1 VLVSLDEITRSEARL
16 PMNLA
21 HAADLAYAA
30 SAPPGGGGGPAAFVQ
45 PLILFGAMF
54 AIFYFIVLRPQQ
66 RQKAD
71 RERMLAAVKKGDRV
85 VTTSGMHGTVVSL
98 AEHTVT
104 LRVADQVKL
113 EFDRTAIGRVAAVT
127 GDKDA

>member
-1 VLVSLDEITRSEARL
+1 MNVADVLF
-16 PMNLA
+16 
-21 HAADLAYAA
+21 AAA
-30 SAPPGGGGGPAAFVQ
+30 APPGGAGGSAAFVQ

-66 RQKAD
+66 RQKAE

-85 VTTSGMHGTVVSL
+85 VTSSGMHGTVVGL
-98 AEHTVT
+98 AEHTIT

-113 EFDRTAIGRVAAVT
+113 EFDRSAIGRVVGAA
-127 GDKDA
+127 GEKDA

>member
-1 VLVSLDEITRSEARL
+1 
-16 PMNLA
+16 MNLA
-21 HAADLAYAA
+21 QAADLAYAA
-30 SAPPGGGGGPAAFVQ
+30 ASPPGGAGGPAAFVQ

-71 RERMLAAVKKGDRV
+71 RERMLSALKRGDRV
-85 VTTSGMHGTVVSL
+85 VTTSGLHGTVTGL
-98 AEHTVT
+98 GEQTVT

-113 EFDRTAIGRVAAVT
+113 EFDRSAIGRVVELVSE
-127 GDKDA
+127 KDA

>member
-1 VLVSLDEITRSEARL
+1 MNVADVLF
-16 PMNLA
+16 
-21 HAADLAYAA
+21 AAA
-30 SAPPGGGGGPAAFVQ
+30 APPGSAGGPAAFVQ

-66 RQKAD
+66 RQKAE
-71 RERMLAAVKKGDRV
+71 RERMLGAVKKGDRV
-85 VTTSGMHGTVVSL
+85 VTSSGLHGTVVGL

-113 EFDRTAIGRVAAVT
+113 EFDRSAIGRVVGAA
-127 GDKDA
+127 GEKDA

>member
-1 VLVSLDEITRSEARL
+1 
-16 PMNLA
+16 MNLA

-30 SAPPGGGGGPAAFVQ
+30 SGPPGGSGGPAAFVQ

-66 RQKAD
+66 RQKAE

-85 VTTSGMHGTVVSL
+85 VTTSGMHGTVLSHTRTYKKNLKDL
-98 AEHTVT
+98 AQ
-104 LRVADQVKL
+104 LW
-113 EFDRTAIGRVAAVT
+113 IGTDGLPAN
-127 GDKDA
+127 

>member
-1 VLVSLDEITRSEARL
+1 
-16 PMNLA
+16 MNLA
-21 HAADLAYAA
+21 YAADLAYAA
-30 SAPPGGGGGPAAFVQ
+30 SAPPGNAGGPAAFVQ

-66 RQKAD
+66 RQKAE
-71 RERMLAAVKKGDRV
+71 RERMLSAVKRGDRV
-85 VTTSGMHGTVVSL
+85 VTTSGLHGTVVGL

-113 EFDRTAIGRVAAVT
+113 EFDRAAIGRVVAAPG

>member
-1 VLVSLDEITRSEARL
+1 
-16 PMNLA
+16 MNLA

-30 SAPPGGGGGPAAFVQ
+30 SAPPGGAGGPAAFVQ

-66 RQKAD
+66 RQKAE
-71 RERMLAAVKKGDRV
+71 RERMLTALKKGDKV
-85 VTTSGMHGTVVSL
+85 VTNSGMHGTVVTL
-98 AEHTVT
+98 GEHTVT
-104 LRVADQVKL
+104 LRVADQVKI
-113 EFDRTAIGRVAAVT
+113 EFDRGAIGRVVGVT

>member
-1 VLVSLDEITRSEARL
+1 
-16 PMNLA
+16 MNIA
-21 HAADLAYAA
+21 QAADLAYAA
-30 SAPPGGGGGPAAFVQ
+30 AAPPGGGGPGAIVQ

-71 RERMLAAVKKGDRV
+71 RERMLNALKRGDRV
-85 VTTSGMHGTVVSL
+85 VTSSGLHGTVVAL
-98 AEHTVT
+98 GEHTVT

-113 EFDRTAIGRVAAVT
+113 EFDRTAVGRVV
-127 GDKDA
+127 GGPGEKDA

>member
-1 VLVSLDEITRSEARL
+1 
-16 PMNLA
+16 MNLA

-30 SAPPGGGGGPAAFVQ
+30 SAPPGGASGPAAFVQ

-66 RQKAD
+66 RQKAE
-71 RERMLAAVKKGDRV
+71 RERMLAALKKGDKV
-85 VTTSGMHGTVVSL
+85 VTSSGMHGTVVTL
-98 AEHTVT
+98 GEHTVT
-104 LRVADQVKL
+104 LRVADQVKV
-113 EFDRTAIGRVAAVT
+113 EFDRGAIGRVVGVT

>member
-1 VLVSLDEITRSEARL
+1 
-16 PMNLA
+16 MNLA

-30 SAPPGGGGGPAAFVQ
+30 AVPPGNAGGAGAFLQ

-71 RERMLAAVKKGDRV
+71 RERMLSALKKGDRV
-85 VTTSGMHGTVVSL
+85 VTTGGLHATVVGL
-98 AEHTVT
+98 GEHTIT

-113 EFDRTAIGRVAAVT
+113 EFDRAAVGRVVGGA

>member
-1 VLVSLDEITRSEARL
+1 
-16 PMNLA
+16 MNLA
-21 HAADLAYAA
+21 HAADIAYAA
-30 SAPPGGGGGPAAFVQ
+30 AAPPGGGGGMGAIAQ

-66 RQKAD
+66 KQKAD
-71 RERMLAAVKKGDRV
+71 RERMLSALKKGDRV
-85 VTTSGMHGTVVSL
+85 VTSSGMHGTVTGIG
-98 AEHTVT
+98 EHTVT

-113 EFDRTAIGRVAAVT
+113 EFDRASIGRVVEVT

>member
-1 VLVSLDEITRSEARL
+1 
-16 PMNLA
+16 MNLA

-30 SAPPGGGGGPAAFVQ
+30 SAPPGGAGGPAAFVQ
-45 PLILFGAMF
+45 PLIIFGAMF

-66 RQKAD
+66 RQKAE

-104 LRVADQVKL
+104 LRVADQVKI
-113 EFDRTAIGRVAAVT
+113 EFDRTAIGRVAAVM

>member
-1 VLVSLDEITRSEARL
+1 MT
-16 PMNLA
+16 LA

-30 SAPPGGGGGPAAFVQ
+30 APGPGGTGGGPAAWAQ
-45 PLILFGAMF
+45 PLLLFGAMF

-66 RQKAD
+66 RQKAE
-71 RERMLAAVKKGDRV
+71 RERMLSAIKRGDKV
-85 VTTSGMHGTVVSL
+85 VTTSGMHGTVVGL
-98 AEHTVT
+98 TEHTIT

-113 EFDRTAIGRVAAVT
+113 EFDRTAVGRVVAAP

>member
-1 VLVSLDEITRSEARL
+1 
-16 PMNLA
+16 MNLA

-30 SAPPGGGGGPAAFVQ
+30 SAPPGNASGPAAFVQ
-45 PLILFGAMF
+45 PLVLFGLMF

-71 RERMLAAVKKGDRV
+71 RERMLSALKRGDKV
-85 VTTSGMHGTVVSL
+85 VTTSGLHATVVGL
-98 AEHTVT
+98 GENTVT
-104 LRVADQVKL
+104 LRVAEQVKL
-113 EFDRTAIGRVAAVT
+113 EFDRAAIGRVVGGT